1 MSFETKLGLHHVIL
15 FAWLGLFVGAI
26 SEANLGSNMGWI
38 EWARVIGFLSLLFFV
53 VGFYSWRNRT
63 NKQQKLEKVE

>member
-26 SEANLGSNMGWI
+26 SEANLGPNMGWV
-38 EWARVIGFLSLLFFV
+38 EWLRVIGFLSLLFFV
-53 VGFYSWRNRT
+53 VGFYSWRNRMD
-63 NKQQKLEKVE
+63 KQQVRHSA